1 MINYEY
7 VLGLKRHY
15 REEIDDDEML
25 GYDDDDFVGVDD
37 DADFGLERSFGTGV
51 RKNGSEYEYPIV
63 NDTLYWDE
71 DDEDLLRD
79 RYDTGTYSVSDAENE
94 YLDMLDSDASI
105 RDFKKKG
112 WDYSDVKD
120 DIKRAKTGELDLYT
134 NEQRNTLSGDER
146 EASSL
151 GFSNSKLKLGNRD
164 TRDYYGDASG
174 PEIVD

>member
-1 MINYEY
+1 MNYEY
-7 VLGLKRHY
+7 ILGLKHHY

-51 RKNGSEYEYPIV
+51 RKDGSEYEYPIV
-63 NDTLYWDE
+63 NDTLFWDE
-71 DDEDLLRD
+71 EDEDLLRD

-94 YLDMLDSDASI
+94 YLDMLDSGASV

-112 WDYSDVKD
+112 WNFSDIKD
-120 DIKRAKTGELDLYT
+120 DINRAKTGELDLYT
-134 NEQRNTLSGDER
+134 NEQRNTLSADER

-151 GFSNSKLKLGNRD
+151 GFSNSKLKLSNRD